1 MLTACHTKIKEP
13 VLGPGYKLNNVFAV
27 SGTLPPELRRVAVLP
42 IHIRTI
48 NFNNE
53 DGKDNLTPILLKELQ
68 KSGRFE
74 IIPISPDEM
83 IELSGRA
90 SWPISDKFPLSF
102 FTKIKEKTGAD
113 CVLLTTLTQYSPYPP
128 LQLGWETRLADEKR
142 IIWSVDELFD
152 AGNQEVANEAQRYYQ
167 HYFNKKEY
175 LADAETV
182 LRTPVQFGQY
192 TLDAIFRTIP
202 PR

>member
-1 MLTACHTKIKEP
+1 MINYRHQVPKHFFQTPWKILILLGFCSILTACHTKIKEP

-74 IIPISPDEM
+74 IIPIS
-83 IELSGRA
+83 
-90 SWPISDKFPLSF
+90 
-102 FTKIKEKTGAD
+102 
-113 CVLLTTLTQYSPYPP
+113 
-128 LQLGWETRLADEKR
+128 
-142 IIWSVDELFD
+142 
-152 AGNQEVANEAQRYYQ
+152 
-167 HYFNKKEY
+167 
-175 LADAETV
+175 
-182 LRTPVQFGQY
+182 
-192 TLDAIFRTIP
+192 
-202 PR
+202 